1 MGSVID
7 VALPE
12 NSYQIAIGPM
22 GIASRTGHHTL
33 DEPVG

>member
-22 GIASRTGHHTL
+22 GIASRTGHQTL